1 MHLRVLRHRAIG
13 RHASFLLPSC
23 DEADVPKWRD
33 AQGQMERP
41 MTQNDTKVSVQA
53 ELERLTRRLLGAKL
67 EGRRLSAEDS
77 LVDAGLSSLDV
88 VKLML
93 ALEGEFDLTIP
104 ESELTPANFRT
115 LATIENML
123 ARLRPAA

>member
-1 MHLRVLRHRAIG
+1 
-13 RHASFLLPSC
+13 
-23 DEADVPKWRD
+23 
-33 AQGQMERP
+33 